1 MLMVFIELFRW
12 WYAEGWA
19 LLINKLGHRLRN
31 IWYVFSVPTLLKTLF
46 APWRRIITYP
56 GKGFGPM
63 MRALVDNLISRLIG
77 FIVRTMVIIAAT
89 IGFIMTAV
97 IGLACVVVWP
107 FVPLAIIGFIIRGV
121 MP

>member
-1 MLMVFIELFRW
+1 MVFIELFRW

-19 LLINKLGHRLRN
+19 LLIKKLGARLRN

-63 MRALVDNLISRLIG
+63 MRAMGDNLLSRLIG

-89 IGFIMTAV
+89 IGFVLTAV
-97 IGLACVVVWP
+97 VGLVCVVAWP
-107 FVPLAIIGFIIRGV
+107 FVPLAVIGFIIRGV